1 MYSVAAIRPALQ
13 APSVLL
19 RLPWEEAVVVRIA
32 HYDRSMATDRP
43 MSTQK
48 ATTVIEHE
56 LEQRTSVGDS
66 SATRSDPRRRRR
78 WLRDLDS
85 PLGSELEDAGTL
97 SCHELVELAVQPLRE
112 RGSSATIEE
121 WWEYTYRRGWIEEH
135 GDNRCRLTATGLAG
149 LHARR
154 RSDAVIDHGALGR
167 AILKWLL
174 PAGAVGASAY
184 VAGRY
189 PASAAVIVIIVL
201 GVAVGLILV
210 APVMRWVSRAMARQE
225 ARRAC
230 DWLDGHAVSLARGG
244 ARPTYSV
251 KRLYCDDDRSAPG
264 FPTA

>member
-1 MYSVAAIRPALQ
+1 
-13 APSVLL
+13 
-19 RLPWEEAVVVRIA
+19 
-32 HYDRSMATDRP
+32 
-43 MSTQK
+43 MSTQEGS
-48 ATTVIEHE
+48 TLIEQE
-56 LEQRTSVGDS
+56 LDQRTSVEGS
-66 SATRSDPRRRRR
+66 SAVRSDPRRRRR

-97 SCHELVELAVQPLRE
+97 SCAELVELTTQPLHGRA
-112 RGSSATIEE
+112 SSATIEE
-121 WWEYTYRRGWIEEH
+121 WWEYTYRRGWIEKH
-135 GDNRCRLTATGLAG
+135 GDCRCRLTATGLSG

-154 RSDAVIDHGALGR
+154 QSDALIDHGALGR

-230 DWLDGHAVSLARGG
+230 DWLDGHSVSLARGG
-244 ARPTYSV
+244 ARPTYPA
-251 KRLYCDDDRSAPG
+251 KRLYRDDDRSAPG
-264 FPTA
+264 FATR